1 VSIYRDVFVFLS
13 FVVICYELSVICFY
27 ITICYERCMLTLTTQ
42 NTQQMIDSL
51 TNYSQ
56 WSVTITNDSHT

>member
-1 VSIYRDVFVFLS
+1 MKAAV
-13 FVVICYELSVICFY
+13 
-27 ITICYERCMLTLTTQ
+27 TIEHCMLTLTTQ

-56 WSVTITNDSHT
+56 WSVTIANDSHT